1 MSSRIGFV
9 TAGVVALGLLSGPS
23 VSALRQ
29 DVTLRYRWAKGEA
42 LRYRIVQQSTTTIS
56 GLPGGMG
63 DMAIDQSTTQAIRWV
78 AEDVSADGTTTLR
91 QVFETVKMEMN
102 SPMFAM
108 SYDSATPDAG
118 DNPMNAMLKGVLAP
132 MVGQSFTLVMAPTGE
147 VLKVEGLSKL
157 AEKMFQSLPQD
168 PAAAGIL
175 DGLKANLTDEAM
187 RSTFAQTF
195 AQFPNKPLKPGDT
208 WNAQVSVG
216 NPMLG
221 GLITSMTSTLKSVEG
236 EGSNRIATIV
246 TTSAIK
252 QDASKPPQANPMG
265 LTMQMGSGVG
275 DGEQVFEAGTGR
287 FRRSTIHV
295 AIPMSM
301 SGTAPDGTALNMK
314 TSVKTTTTVEL
325 VQ

>member
-9 TAGVVALGLLSGPS
+9 TAGVVAVGLLSGPS

-29 DVTLRYRWAKGEA
+29 DVTLRYRWTKGETM
-42 LRYRIVQQSTTTIS
+42 RYRIVQQNTTTIS

-63 DMAIDQSTTQAIRWV
+63 DMAIDQSTTQTIRWV
-78 AEDVSADGTTTLR
+78 ADDVAADGTTTLR
-91 QVFETVKMEMN
+91 QTFESVKMETN

-108 SYDSATPDAG
+108 SYDSAKPDAG

-132 MVGQSFTLVMAPTGE
+132 MIGESFTIVMAPTGE
-147 VLKVEGLSKL
+147 VQKVEGLSKL
-157 AEKMFQSLPQD
+157 TEKMFGNLPQE
-168 PAAAGIL
+168 PAVAGIL
-175 DGLKANLTDEAM
+175 DGLKYNLGDDAM
-187 RSTFAQTF
+187 RNTLMQTF
-195 AQFPNKPLKPGDT
+195 AQFPNRPLKAGDT
-208 WNAQVSVG
+208 WNSQVSVG

-221 GLITSMTSTLKSVEG
+221 GLTTSTTSTLKSVEG
-236 EGSNRIATIV
+236 EGSSRIATIV
-246 TTSAIK
+246 TASAIK
-252 QDASKPPQANPMG
+252 QDSSKPPQANPMG
-265 LTMQMGSGVG
+265 LTMQMGNGTG

-287 FRRSTIHV
+287 FRRSTTHV

-301 SGTAPDGTALNMK
+301 SGTGPDGTALNMK